1 MKRKPEFINIFET
14 QELKNE
20 RRKYGKKV
28 KPSKLI
34 KVFGDVDLSGG
45 NSDDELV
52 IKYIIT
58 DISEPTLLAPIDY
71 IQEYASNPT
80 SLSDLVSKIVIDD
93 VEVPLESFTG
103 VYQFSSTGIHIVKYT
118 VKKDFLGF
126 DMDPDTQSINV
137 GPTFYSV
144 YNIVEVFIPNKIKYV
159 LINAF
164 ANCPNLTYVHIPDS
178 IQNIGTD
185 RMVFDKLNSAMMG
198 PFVDTHL
205 FNISIPNN
213 VVKFGVGAFVTTP
226 IQSILIPKTVTT
238 IAKTAFINN
247 EQLKVIRVDPDNPVY
262 DSRNRCSCIIETASN
277 TLVAGCVESEIPN
290 DVTSIG
296 DFAFMSINL
305 ENIIIPS
312 SITSIGNKAFFG
324 CQELTSITCLA
335 TTAPTLGND
344 VFENVSGTGTLTI
357 PSGATGY
364 DNWIGTVLPSGWTIE
379 EM

>member
-126 DMDPDTQSINV
+126 DMDPDTH
-137 GPTFYSV
+137 
-144 YNIVEVFIPNKIKYV
+144 
-159 LINAF
+159 F